1 MGHDVQSILKETPF
15 AFMAKGVSEEEKRR
29 RILEIFSEK
38 KDFFML
44 KEVEKMAYKK
54 GIPLLAVK
62 DVLQGLVDDDLVR
75 LEKIGTSN
83 YYWSFP
89 SQKQVN
95 RSNVLEKLCAERE
108 SMGKKVEELKA
119 RLEAEQKTRADGERR
134 ELILRYEDLKKE
146 RDELL
151 SALEKYKGC
160 DPVIHQ
166 EKLVQASELK
176 TEVNKITDDLFT
188 VQSYVCNRFDVDR
201 REFLF
206 SFGISETIDYVE

>member
-1 MGHDVQSILKETPF
+1 
-15 AFMAKGVSEEEKRR
+15 MAKGVSEEEKRR
-29 RILEIFSEK
+29 RILEIFSET

-54 GIPLLAVK
+54 GVPLLAVK
-62 DVLQGLVDDDLVR
+62 DVLQSLVDDDLVR

-95 RSNVLEKLCAERE
+95 RSKVLEKLCAERD
-108 SMGKKVEELKA
+108 STRAKVEELRA
-119 RLEAEQKTRADGERR
+119 RLEDEQKTRADGERT
-134 ELILRYEDLKKE
+134 ELISRYEDLKKE

-151 SALEKYKGC
+151 SALEKYKEC
-160 DPVIHQ
+160 DPVIYE
-166 EKLVQASELK
+166 EKTARAAELK

-188 VQSYVCNRFDVDR
+188 VQSYVCNKFDVDR
-201 REFLF
+201 KEFLA
-206 SFGISETIDYVE
+206 SFGISETLDYVE